1 MADCLSETS
10 THNAIEF
17 SRNSTLVVY
26 RCRYQFYLASGDLV
40 RMCRNG
46 TWTGSEP
53 SCLVDSVLPKQLL
66 VLLIVGVTVTLFAL
80 CIPLDFYRFRKR
92 KRECREKQQR
102 INMMVRIQPFHA
114 KMMGAQASSTD
125 EEDPPPSRSFGLGSL
140 LAFFRLVRNKRN
152 RTKKTTPS
160 ETPTEEEVK
169 MNTPSSTNSQP
180 VLKRKEESPVLKPPL
195 QPILETNQKKKTSH
209 DASSTSTD
217 RFGNELPT
225 FPRAKSLGSGVGK
238 AVSKPVTPRSATF
251 TDSRSFLTEQK
262 KNHVS
267 GKGNNSSK
275 GDNSCQA
282 AESVD
287 ERGDD
292 IVGVER
298 SNTRHPATRPSKSLV
313 FNNRYTVTTRDSDSA
328 ISPCKPLPSVGSSP
342 SHAPL
347 CAVNMGF

>member
-17 SRNSTLVVY
+17 SRNSTLIVY
-26 RCRYQFYLASGDLV
+26 RCRHQFYLASGNLV

-53 SCLVDSVLPKQLL
+53 SCLVDSILPKQLL

-114 KMMGAQASSTD
+114 KMMGIQGSSTE

-160 ETPTEEEVK
+160 ETPTEEEIK
-169 MNTPSSTNSQP
+169 INTPSSTNTQP
-180 VLKRKEESPVLKPPL
+180 VWNPKEEPSASKPPL
-195 QPILETNQKKKTSH
+195 QPILETSQKIKTFT
-209 DASSTSTD
+209 DASATSTD
-217 RFGNELPT
+217 RFGNEIPN
-225 FPRAKSLGSGVGK
+225 FPRTKSLGSGVGTTTS
-238 AVSKPVTPRSATF
+238 VPVTPRSATF
-251 TDSRSFLTEQK
+251 TDSRSFLAEQR
-262 KNHVS
+262 KNNVS
-267 GKGNNSSK
+267 VKGNNSSK
-275 GDNSCQA
+275 GDKFHRTN
-282 AESVD
+282 ESDV

-292 IVGVER
+292 IA
-298 SNTRHPATRPSKSLV
+298 TRHLATRPSKSLV
-313 FNNRYTVTTRDSDSA
+313 YNNRYTVTTRDSDSA
-328 ISPCKPLPSVGSSP
+328 TSPCKPLPSVGSSP
-342 SHAPL
+342 SHSPL
-347 CAVNMGF
+347 CEVNMGF